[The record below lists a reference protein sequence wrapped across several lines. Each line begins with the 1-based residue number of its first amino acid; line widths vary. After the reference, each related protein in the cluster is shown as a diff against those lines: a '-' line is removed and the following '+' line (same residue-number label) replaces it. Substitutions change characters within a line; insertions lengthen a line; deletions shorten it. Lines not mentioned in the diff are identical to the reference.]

1 MSNYINLMP
10 VILVILG
17 AMVSIAAEPF
27 IKDENK
33 HKVLPWSAAFFVAL
47 AMASCALLSPD
58 TLFNLFAMDPVR
70 RLLTVAVLF
79 CALLGI
85 SGIQWTLGHEKHK
98 GGEPYGL
105 MLLATGGAL
114 LMIQAID
121 YLALFIAME
130 LTSFPVYALVGL
142 RRRNTNSSEGVF
154 KYFVSGAIFS
164 AIFLYGVAMI
174 YGATGTTS
182 FYSSCILW
190 REPLYAIGVLMV
202 LFGVLFKAGAAPVHY
217 WVADVY
223 TGAAVAV
230 TGFMAAVVKVAA
242 LAALGS
248 IWLSVL
254 VTKASSAPAWNLA
267 EPVTIDSQSESLGV
281 MVMIVA
287 ILSIAIGAFGGLA
300 QKSIRRILAFSAV
313 MNAGFILIGLLLP
326 DYLVSGR
333 VQFGPMFYFLITYA
347 VASAGALT
355 GVAYLAGKDDK
366 NETLDDLQGAGR
378 RRPFVSLAVAV
389 CLASLAGLPPVAGF
403 LAKFVLFTGAFSA
416 DMSWIAVAGFGF
428 SLVAAAYYLRIAYVL
443 FAPAKKTCECECSC
457 KCADN
462 AVFGYMLKFTVA
474 AAAVALLVMGVFP
487 SLALL

>member
-33 HKVLPWSAAFFVAL
+33 HKVLPWSAAFFVVL
-47 AMASCALLSPD
+47 AMASCVLLSPD
-58 TLFNLFAMDPVR
+58 TLFNLFAMDPIR
-70 RLLTVAVLF
+70 RLLTGAVLF
-79 CALLGI
+79 CTLLGI

-114 LMIQAID
+114 LMIQAVD

-428 SLVAAAYYLRIAYVL
+428 SLVAAVYYLRIAYVL
-443 FAPAKKTCECECSC
+443 FAPAKKTCECKCQ
-457 KCADN
+457 CADN

-474 AAAVALLVMGVFP
+474 AAAVALLVVGVFP

>member
-17 AMVSIAAEPF
+17 AIVSIAAEPF

-47 AMASCALLSPD
+47 AMVSCALLSPD

-70 RLLTVAVLF
+70 RLLTGAVLF
-79 CALLGI
+79 CSLLGI

-142 RRRNTNSSEGVF
+142 RRRNTNSAEGVF

-403 LAKFVLFTGAFSA
+403 LA
-416 DMSWIAVAGFGF
+416 
-428 SLVAAAYYLRIAYVL
+428 
-443 FAPAKKTCECECSC
+443 
-457 KCADN
+457 
-462 AVFGYMLKFTVA
+462 
-474 AAAVALLVMGVFP
+474 
-487 SLALL
+487 

>member
-326 DYLVSGR
+326 DYLVSGK

-378 RRPFVSLAVAV
+378 RRPFVSLAAGVLSCRWRWPCA
-389 CLASLAGLPPVAGF
+389 LPRWPGFPLLQGSLP
-403 LAKFVLFTGAFSA
+403 S
-416 DMSWIAVAGFGF
+416 SY
-428 SLVAAAYYLRIAYVL
+428 SLR
-443 FAPAKKTCECECSC
+443 E
-457 KCADN
+457 
-462 AVFGYMLKFTVA
+462 
-474 AAAVALLVMGVFP
+474 P
-487 SLALL
+487 SLQACPGLL